1 MLIYNVILCLLVL
14 TVNYQLALSY
24 IGVIIHY
31 KKIIIPSL
39 LLSTIAYTSK
49 IIFCA
54 PPVLHTIIIVITC
67 TLIIHYLNNIKFI
80 FSLVGSLLSF
90 ITLTIG
96 SLLLA
101 CPLLIQFGVRIPN
114 ETNGISWIYLNLA
127 ELVIPTIVL
136 IVLRLRK
143 ISLVGSVLK

>member
-1 MLIYNVILCLLVL
+1 MLIYNVVLCLLVL

-24 IGVIIHY
+24 IGAVIHY
-31 KKIIIPSL
+31 KKTIIPSL
-39 LLSTIAYTSK
+39 LLSTIAYASK

-54 PPVLHTIIIVITC
+54 PPVLHTIIIVISC

-80 FSLVGSLLSF
+80 FSLIGSLSSF

-96 SLLLA
+96 SLLLV
-101 CPLLIQFGVRIPN
+101 CPLLIQIGIRIPN

-127 ELVIPTIVL
+127 ELVIPTL
-136 IVLRLRK
+136 ILIILRFKKTSIFKDLD
-143 ISLVGSVLK
+143 

>member
-1 MLIYNVILCLLVL
+1 MLIYNVILSLLIL

-31 KKIIIPSL
+31 KKTIIPSL
-39 LLSTIAYTSK
+39 LLSAIAYTSK
-49 IIFCA
+49 IVFCA
-54 PPVLHTIIIVITC
+54 PPMLHTIIIVIAC

-90 ITLTIG
+90 ITLTLG

-101 CPLLIQFGVRIPN
+101 CPLLIRIGIRIPN
-114 ETNGISWIYLNLA
+114 ETNSISWIYLNLA
-127 ELVIPTIVL
+127 EVITPTIVL
-136 IVLRLRK
+136 IVLRLK
-143 ISLVGSVLK
+143 KLSIVKALG